1 MTSKRL
7 IELIKQ
13 NKIQMAKILAR
24 GIRQNDEIINI
35 HEKED
40 YVKIEFENFIGVHK
54 IKRLN
59 NGEKI
64 INTKGKYKLKSD
76 EVKFEIDCN
85 IKKDILKEI
94 YDEINDKEE
103 NNKSNISNKI
113 NQNKKEI
120 NRNNNDNMNLLTRFL
135 SIF

>member
-40 YVKIEFENFIGVHK
+40 YVRIEFENFIGIHK
-54 IKRLN
+54 IKKLN
-59 NGEKI
+59 NGEKV

-76 EVKFEIDCN
+76 EVKFEIECN
-85 IKKDILKEI
+85 IKKNILKEI
-94 YDEINDKEE
+94 YDEINEKKKDDKS
-103 NNKSNISNKI
+103 KMSNKI
-113 NQNKKEI
+113 NHDKKEI